1 MYSNVFFFS
10 PLCWALTLISK
21 WGANGKIFCLSYLFN
36 LLCWALTLISKWVRP
51 APFHWASA
59 DSFRDSGTQGGT
71 SLVCRV
77 DTNTTAEA
85 GMISRNAHT
94 ADKNKDS
101 PVYLLACVFVC
112 GIFTPVSTFWRE

>member
-1 MYSNVFFFS
+1 MYSYVLFN
-10 PLCWALTLISK
+10 PLCWT
-21 WGANGKIFCLSYLFN
+21 
-36 LLCWALTLISKWVRP
+36 LTLISKWVRP

-85 GMISRNAHT
+85 GMISRNVHT
-94 ADKNKDS
+94 ADENKDS